1 MNQKARGF
9 TIVELLIVIVVIG
22 ILAALSY
29 VGYAN
34 ISQRAN
40 NAAIVSAV
48 NQISK
53 AIQAYAAQ
61 EGLYPETAE
70 ANACITTASSCVFNN
85 GAAQSASST
94 LSNNLSQVVDSLPL
108 SVPISGSG
116 SGITYS
122 YRATRTYNGES
133 RPVLLAY
140 WLYGSNQKCGI
151 TGVMSSWGG
160 TVDPPAVTSSTG
172 YTSGNNPAGRTM
184 CFVSIP

>member
-9 TIVELLIVIVVIG
+9 TIVEILIVIVVIA

-29 VGYAN
+29 VGYTN

-40 NAAIVSAV
+40 NAAIISAV
-48 NQISK
+48 NQVSK
-53 AIQAYAAQ
+53 AVQAYTVR
-61 EGLYPETAE
+61 EGVYPETAA
-70 ANACITTASSCVFNN
+70 ANACITTASSCVFPG
-85 GAAQSASST
+85 GATQAANAT
-94 LSNNLSQVVDSLPL
+94 LNNNLLQVVDNLSL
-108 SVPISGSG
+108 SVPISGAG

-122 YRATRTYNGES
+122 YNSSRTYNGEP

-140 WLYGSNQKCGI
+140 WLYGSNQKCGV

-160 TVDPPAVTSSTG
+160 SADPPAVTSSTG

-184 CFVSIP
+184 CFISIP

>member
-53 AIQAYAAQ
+53 AR
-61 EGLYPETAE
+61 G
-70 ANACITTASSCVFNN
+70 S
-85 GAAQSASST
+85 
-94 LSNNLSQVVDSLPL
+94 
-108 SVPISGSG
+108 ISRDG
-116 SGITYS
+116 
-122 YRATRTYNGES
+122 
-133 RPVLLAY
+133 
-140 WLYGSNQKCGI
+140 
-151 TGVMSSWGG
+151 
-160 TVDPPAVTSSTG
+160 
-172 YTSGNNPAGRTM
+172 
-184 CFVSIP
+184 